1 MINLIELKKIALSYF
16 NKTKLLKNIEDKV
29 ILIILEMRLIK
40 KEKEVWELNSM
51 LVKNIVSMKEIFKKR
66 NIKLTKFEESR

>member
-66 NIKLTKFEESR
+66 NIKLTKSEESR